1 MIERMETDWD
11 TLLGS
16 CDAEPLALWHGSV
29 TGLLCGA
36 PDRVAIP
43 MVRALELPDGSTPD
57 DGDAG
62 EGGAPAFADSMFAAD
77 LERVV
82 AATRH
87 WLEEGGSDF
96 QPLLSDGTAL
106 SERAL
111 ALGQWCQGFLYGL
124 ANTTRRDLLEAGAL
138 AEVLG
143 DFAEISRAVRGGE
156 EAEEAE
162 GAYAELLEFVR
173 VGVLLCFEELR
184 AERER
189 WPGPADLPDG
199 DGDARTGDSLQ

>member
-1 MIERMETDWD
+1 MIEPMQTAWD
-11 TLLGS
+11 SLLGS
-16 CDAEPLALWHGSV
+16 FDAEPLALWHGSV

-36 PDRVAIP
+36 PARVAEP

-62 EGGAPAFADSMFAAD
+62 QRGAPAIADSMVAAD

-82 AATRH
+82 AATRDC
-87 WLEEGGSDF
+87 LEEGGSEF

-156 EAEEAE
+156 EVEEAE

-184 AERER
+184 AERDR
-189 WPGPADLPDG
+189 WPGPTDVPDG
-199 DGDARTGDSLQ
+199 DEGAPAGDSLQ